1 LHFCRSRAKRLAP
14 ATFKIVCKT
23 NPTDGPTLA
32 DAKAL
37 IARLVPSD
45 RAMLRPWVLAK
56 FAVSGDVQMPI
67 DVIGLQTEINEEH
80 RLRRR

>member
-1 LHFCRSRAKRLAP
+1 MIQH
-14 ATFKIVCKT
+14 
-23 NPTDGPTLA
+23 TDGPTLA

-56 FAVSGDVQMPI
+56 FSVSGDIQSTM
-67 DVIGLQTEINEEH
+67 DVVGLQAEINEEH

>member
-1 LHFCRSRAKRLAP
+1 VFSGDAMRLAS
-14 ATFKIVCKT
+14 ATAKIVVMT
-23 NPTDGPTLA
+23 QHTDGPTLA

-56 FAVSGDVQMPI
+56 FSVSGDIQALI
-67 DVIGLQTEINEEH
+67 DVAGPQFQGVEEH
-80 RLRRR
+80 RLRRS

>member
-1 LHFCRSRAKRLAP
+1 MTS
-14 ATFKIVCKT
+14 
-23 NPTDGPTLA
+23 NTDGPTLA

-37 IARLVPSD
+37 IARLIPSD

-56 FAVSGDVQMPI
+56 FSVSGDIQSTMDIV
-67 DVIGLQTEINEEH
+67 GLQAEINEEH